1 MVDDRKIDQVTYSA
15 MLNPQ
20 EIKGV
25 LLNHNL
31 MIQDIDK
38 FEKENNDL
46 NKEIQDLKQTLSNE
60 LSKEQPN
67 IKEITDRIVKQELD
81 AQKKKFD

>member
-1 MVDDRKIDQVTYSA
+1 

-46 NKEIQDLKQTLSNE
+46 NKEIQDLK
-60 LSKEQPN
+60 
-67 IKEITDRIVKQELD
+67 
-81 AQKKKFD
+81 

>member
-38 FEKENNDL
+38 FEKENSEKLKKGNEDH
-46 NKEIQDLKQTLSNE
+46 NKQMKEI
-60 LSKEQPN
+60 
-67 IKEITDRIVKQELD
+67 
-81 AQKKKFD
+81 F